1 MTEPR
6 LTLNS
11 VSYAL
16 PNGRQ
21 LFSDL
26 CCTFGVQHTALVGRN
41 GVGKSVLA
49 RILAGQ
55 IAPTSGSIT
64 TSGLLHYLP
73 QNPLAA
79 APHASVAALAGMEAA
94 LQALMRIEQGSSE
107 ARDFELL
114 AERWDIRQQF
124 QTLLAQIG
132 LPALQPQ
139 TPASQLSGGQAMRV
153 ALAGARLSAADFLI
167 LDEPSNHLDA
177 ISRAALARDLQQWRG
192 GLLLISH
199 DKVLL
204 KHMQVIAEMSP
215 SAITVY
221 GGSYAFYE
229 QAQRQQSQNAQ
240 DELARLKLERS
251 RTEQALR
258 NQQERQSRR
267 QARGDRIGKSGNQA
281 KILLDA
287 NKERAQSS
295 GGKLATQHAAKRE
308 ALNQDVREAAQALH
322 RQVDWQAGSIHW
334 HLPQGLN
341 ARADRIVAELRDV
354 QLPYT
359 PPHKPLNLA
368 LRADQRV
375 AICGPNGCGKS
386 TLLQVLAGQLLAPS
400 GQRLMHG
407 SFALLDQGQS
417 LLQPQLSVLK
427 QLQAAS
433 PRTPESLQRMRLA
446 QLGLDARHIDQPN
459 ALLSGGER
467 LKAAM
472 ACALYAD
479 EDEQSALPILLL
491 DEPDNHLDLPSQQA
505 LQALLVQY
513 PGPLVVV
520 SHDEALLQAIH
531 LTHRLD
537 WAGDE
542 WLWMEV

>member
-1 MTEPR
+1 MAEPR

-16 PNGRQ
+16 PNGRL

-26 CCTFGVQHTALVGRN
+26 SGTFGAQHTALVGRN

-55 IAPTSGSIT
+55 LQPTSGSVT
-64 TSGLLHYLP
+64 TTGRIHYLP

-79 APHASVAALAGMEAA
+79 APQTSVAALAGMETA
-94 LQALMRIEQGSSE
+94 LQALTRIEKGSSD
-107 ARDFELL
+107 AQDFDQL

-124 QTLLAQIG
+124 QAMLAQIG
-132 LPALQPQ
+132 LPQLGPD
-139 TPASQLSGGQAMRV
+139 TPAHQLSGGQAMRV
-153 ALAGARLSAADFLI
+153 ALAGARMSAADFLI

-177 ISRAALARDLQQWRG
+177 ASRAGLARDLTQWRG

-204 KHMQVIAEMSP
+204 NQMDAIAEMSA

-229 QAQRQQSQNAQ
+229 QAQRQQSQIAQ

-251 RTEQALR
+251 RAEQALR

-267 QARGDRIGKSGNQA
+267 QSRGERMGKNGNQA

-287 NKERAQSS
+287 AKERAQSS
-295 GGKLATQHAAKRE
+295 GGKMAAQHAATRE
-308 ALNQDVREAAQALH
+308 ALNHSVREAAQTLQ
-322 RQVDWQAGSIHW
+322 RQVDWQAGSVHW
-334 HLPQGLN
+334 HLPEGLGTQT
-341 ARADRIVAELRDV
+341 DRIVAELSEV
-354 QLPYT
+354 QLPYNT
-359 PPHKPLNLA
+359 AHPPLNLV
-368 LRADQRV
+368 LRANQRV

-386 TLLQVLAGQLLAPS
+386 TLLRVLAGQVMPLA
-400 GQRLMHG
+400 GQRHMPG
-407 SFALLDQGQS
+407 RFALLDQNQS
-417 LLQPQLSVLK
+417 LLQPQLSVLE
-427 QLQAAS
+427 QLQTAN

-446 QLGLDARHIDQPN
+446 QLGLNERHITQPS
-459 ALLSGGER
+459 AQLSGGER

-472 ACALYAD
+472 AVALYAA
-479 EDEQSALPILLL
+479 EDAQSALPTLLL

-505 LQALLVQY
+505 LQALLLQY

-520 SHDEALLQAIH
+520 SHDEALLQAIQ
-531 LTHRLD
+531 LTHRLN
-537 WAGDE
+537 WTPQAWVLVAE
-542 WLWMEV
+542 

>member
-1 MTEPR
+1 M
-6 LTLNS
+6 
-11 VSYAL
+11 
-16 PNGRQ
+16 
-21 LFSDL
+21 
-26 CCTFGVQHTALVGRN
+26 GRN

-221 GGSYAFYE
+221 G
-229 QAQRQQSQNAQ
+229 
-240 DELARLKLERS
+240 
-251 RTEQALR
+251 
-258 NQQERQSRR
+258 
-267 QARGDRIGKSGNQA
+267 
-281 KILLDA
+281 
-287 NKERAQSS
+287 
-295 GGKLATQHAAKRE
+295 
-308 ALNQDVREAAQALH
+308 
-322 RQVDWQAGSIHW
+322 
-334 HLPQGLN
+334 
-341 ARADRIVAELRDV
+341 
-354 QLPYT
+354 
-359 PPHKPLNLA
+359 
-368 LRADQRV
+368 
-375 AICGPNGCGKS
+375 
-386 TLLQVLAGQLLAPS
+386 
-400 GQRLMHG
+400 
-407 SFALLDQGQS
+407 
-417 LLQPQLSVLK
+417 
-427 QLQAAS
+427 
-433 PRTPESLQRMRLA
+433 
-446 QLGLDARHIDQPN
+446 
-459 ALLSGGER
+459 
-467 LKAAM
+467 AAM
-472 ACALYAD
+472 
-479 EDEQSALPILLL
+479 LL
-491 DEPDNHLDLPSQQA
+491 
-505 LQALLVQY
+505 
-513 PGPLVVV
+513 
-520 SHDEALLQAIH
+520 
-531 LTHRLD
+531 
-537 WAGDE
+537 
-542 WLWMEV
+542 